1 MKNEIFVSMREQ
13 LVPGKAAQ
21 AALQVRLE
29 ETSHKKKEVPMKK
42 YLAAVACVALLLC
55 AYPAYNALKPQSP
68 KLHSYITVEGSD
80 PAVMKTY
87 RQESVDVGGGD
98 QDQIMAPEEVV
109 EAMEAAGFSTED
121 IDQYQALG
129 YEMTWAKWWKFVD
142 EQKNSEEAE
151 SFNLASLEEFS
162 RQELSVNTGVLDD
175 PVDDLPAQLGADGYQ
190 LLMAHFGETLP
201 DWYGGAYL
209 DEHGTLMVLLVESRD
224 PGDKSLELEVLDAVG
239 NIPMGFTNAKYSRN
253 ELDRINDELLH
264 IMDGTG
270 IFSSFGIYDDQNRII
285 LDVSEPL
292 PEDILTAIAEID
304 PDDDAILIRVVEG
317 KTAITDEW
325 VKGPEP
331 IPEPVVEPAQP
342 GGVTVPDVDAVD
354 PEEGEDP
361 TPHFATEAPND
372 TPVPD
377 EDLEAIEP
385 YYDGG
390 ISDLPAKR
398 PGKVESAHHDLLP
411 REEE

>member
-1 MKNEIFVSMREQ
+1 MKNEIFASMREQ

-109 EAMEAAGFSTED
+109 ETMEAAGFSTKD

-253 ELDRINDELLH
+253 ELDRINGELLH
-264 IMDGTG
+264 IIDSTG
-270 IFSSFGIYDDQNRII
+270 KFSSFV
-285 LDVSEPL
+285 L
-292 PEDILTAIAEID
+292 
-304 PDDDAILIRVVEG
+304 
-317 KTAITDEW
+317 
-325 VKGPEP
+325 
-331 IPEPVVEPAQP
+331 
-342 GGVTVPDVDAVD
+342 
-354 PEEGEDP
+354 
-361 TPHFATEAPND
+361 
-372 TPVPD
+372 
-377 EDLEAIEP
+377 
-385 YYDGG
+385 
-390 ISDLPAKR
+390 
-398 PGKVESAHHDLLP
+398 
-411 REEE
+411 

>member
-1 MKNEIFVSMREQ
+1 MKNEIFASMREQ

-121 IDQYQALG
+121 IDRYQALG

-209 DEHGTLMVLLVESRD
+209 HEHGTLMVLLVESRD

-317 KTAITDEW
+317 KTATTDEW

-331 IPEPVVEPAQP
+331 IPEPVGEPAQP

>member
-1 MKNEIFVSMREQ
+1 MKNEIFASMREQ

-55 AYPAYNALKPQSP
+55 AYPAYNTLKPQSP

-142 EQKNSEEAE
+142 EQKNSEGAE
-151 SFNLASLEEFS
+151 PFNLASLEEFS

-209 DEHGTLMVLLVESRD
+209 DERGTLMVLLVESRD

-342 GGVTVPDVDAVD
+342 GGVTPPHSGSVDQK
-354 PEEGEDP
+354 EGEEPGVYFADP
-361 TPHFATEAPND
+361 AAPD
-372 TPVPD
+372 DDGLIAYEPQI
-377 EDLEAIEP
+377 EDL
-385 YYDGG
+385 
-390 ISDLPAKR
+390 
-398 PGKVESAHHDLLP
+398 PGKLPQSKGPQRVE
-411 REEE
+411 